1 MENILQTNA
10 SSEDSE
16 DSTTKDLPAYFL
28 SIVSLLAGDHRQAVD
43 GGVAP
48 GPANQDDLHPGD
60 DSLHCTQLS
69 NSSWIYKIWTTKP

>member
-1 MENILQTNA
+1 MENILLPSG
-10 SSEDSE
+10 SSEDIE
-16 DSTTKDLPAYFL
+16 DSNTKDLPADIL
-28 SIVSLLAGDHRQAVD
+28 GIVSLLAGDHRQAVD